1 MLIGIFFVGFFYIVF
16 SIFLQIGW
24 RKLPDETIDCTH
36 KPSTT
41 VAIILTARNEEKYLL
56 TILEQLLH
64 QNYPQELLQIYLADD
79 ASTDSTNDLFLK
91 YIETYPSLFF
101 KVELNSTYQD
111 WKGKKK
117 WIASAIDVIQ
127 GEFILTTDA
136 DCSIPVTWVS
146 AMVQSYELNHKQ
158 FISGPVAMT
167 GNRGFMRDFQKI
179 EFLSLI
185 GSGASAIGL
194 EKPLMCNGA
203 NIGYARSAYK
213 KVGGFS
219 GNATISSGD
228 DEFLMHKIF
237 SMYGSKGI
245 GFCNNKAAIIQTQPA
260 SSWSEF
266 YNQRKRWA
274 SKWENYS
281 LAHVQWIAIFIF
293 IFHLIILISTVLAF
307 IPSFTWQGAVFLWGI
322 KGIFDYFYL
331 KSVARFLSIGFKKST
346 FILSVLIYP
355 FYVVGFGLAGRF
367 GTYTWKERIETPH
380 E

>member
-1 MLIGIFFVGFFYIVF
+1 MLIGIFFVVFFYIVF

-24 RKLPDETIDCTH
+24 RKLPVETIDSTH
-36 KPSTT
+36 KPSIT
-41 VAIILTARNEEKYLL
+41 VAIILTARNEEKYVL

-64 QNYPQELLQIYLADD
+64 QNYPKELLQIYLADD
-79 ASTDSTNDLFLK
+79 ASTDSTNDIFLK

-101 KVELNSTYQD
+101 RVELNPTYQD

-117 WIASAIDVIQ
+117 WIASSIDTIQ
-127 GEFILTTDA
+127 AEFILTTDA
-136 DCSIPVTWVS
+136 DCSIPETWVS
-146 AMVQSYELNHKQ
+146 AMVQSYELNHAQ

-167 GNRGFMRDFQKI
+167 GNTCFMSGFQKI

-203 NIGYARSAYK
+203 NIGYAHSAYIN
-213 KVGGFS
+213 VGGFS

-237 SMYGSKGI
+237 AMYGSKGI
-245 GFCNNKAAIIQTQPA
+245 GFCKNKAAIIQTQPA
-260 SSWSEF
+260 STWSEF

-307 IPSFTWQGAVFLWGI
+307 IPSFTWHGAVFLWGI

-346 FILSVLIYP
+346 FILAVLIYP